1 MKTIVMAMLLS
12 TLASAVYATQQVPEV
27 LVYNGTTND
36 MYSTPLES
44 FFSAEKPKVFLE
56 KPSSTACWRGYVGT
70 WEIRDARLFLVGIEA
85 DYQDGAP
92 ATLASLFQGEAK
104 RIFARWFTGTL
115 RCPRGGELEYVHMG
129 YGSIYEEDLLLKIEQ
144 GNLVGQEVHVN
155 GTAAHNARQGFRP
168 AAFTTFPR
176 SRKNQSGDA

>member
-1 MKTIVMAMLLS
+1 MTAQIPEKLQMNGE
-12 TLASAVYATQQVPEV
+12 TLTLCSE
-27 LVYNGTTND
+27 
-36 MYSTPLES
+36 PLEGYFATHGEPS
-44 FFSAEKPKVFLE
+44 FAVNC
-56 KPSSTACWRGYVGT
+56 TALWRGYVGT

-92 ATLASLFQGEAK
+92 ATLASLFQGEAE

>member
-1 MKTIVMAMLLS
+1 MTAQIPEKLLMNGE
-12 TLASAVYATQQVPEV
+12 TLTLCSE
-27 LVYNGTTND
+27 
-36 MYSTPLES
+36 PLQS
-44 FFSAEKPKVFLE
+44 YFALHGHPDFTVNC
-56 KPSSTACWRGYVGT
+56 TALWRGYVGT

-85 DYQDGAP
+85 KYPDGSSVSFAN
-92 ATLASLFQGEAK
+92 LFPGQAE

-129 YGSIYEEDLLLKIEQ
+129 YGSVYEEDLLLRIEQ
-144 GNLVGQEVHVN
+144 GNLVGQEVRVN

-176 SRKNQSGDA
+176 SRKASPETPD

>member
-1 MKTIVMAMLLS
+1 MTAQIPEKLLMNGE
-12 TLASAVYATQQVPEV
+12 TLTLCSEPLDDYFTSHGEPGFAV
-27 LVYNGTTND
+27 NC
-36 MYSTPLES
+36 
-44 FFSAEKPKVFLE
+44 
-56 KPSSTACWRGYVGT
+56 TALWRGYVGT

-85 DYQDGAP
+85 EYPDGSSVS
-92 ATLASLFQGEAK
+92 LAKLFQGEAE

-129 YGSIYEEDLLLKIEQ
+129 YGSVYEEDLLLQIEQ
-144 GNLVGQEVHVN
+144 GNLVGQEVQVN

-176 SRKNQSGDA
+176 SRKTSSETPE

>member
-1 MKTIVMAMLLS
+1 MTAQIPEKLLMNGE
-12 TLASAVYATQQVPEV
+12 TLTLCSEPLDDYFTSHGEPGFAV
-27 LVYNGTTND
+27 NC
-36 MYSTPLES
+36 
-44 FFSAEKPKVFLE
+44 
-56 KPSSTACWRGYVGT
+56 TALWRGYVGT

-85 DYQDGAP
+85 EYPDGSSVS
-92 ATLASLFQGEAK
+92 LAKLFQGEAE

-129 YGSIYEEDLLLKIEQ
+129 YGSVYEEDLLLQIEQ
-144 GNLVGQEVHVN
+144 GNLVGQVVQVN

-176 SRKNQSGDA
+176 SRNTSSETPE